1 MPSIYQK
8 TPIFFENLLPRL
20 RKAKYFIFPLFIIL
34 TVIAWFG
41 IDRVKRVTSRES
53 AFPQG
58 DQVLKTLK
66 QFKSEFGSHETLVI
80 MYEARDGDLFS
91 ANSLKTLL
99 LLHEELLAGQLE
111 QGENPVPLNHIVEI
125 KSLINASFQEVDGDN
140 LYSRQFIGNRLSQ
153 TDQARDRLRKQAL
166 AHRDY
171 PGTYLSEDLKYG
183 FLQLYAKHG
192 DRLQSLVI

>member
-80 MYEARDGDLFS
+80 MYEARDGDIFS

-99 LLHEELLAGQLE
+99 LLHEELLAGQW
-111 QGENPVPLNHIVEI
+111 
-125 KSLINASFQEVDGDN
+125 
-140 LYSRQFIGNRLSQ
+140 NREKIQ
-153 TDQARDRLRKQAL
+153 CT
-166 AHRDY
+166 
-171 PGTYLSEDLKYG
+171 
-183 FLQLYAKHG
+183 
-192 DRLQSLVI
+192 